1 MQTIS
6 VYLYPNQ
13 VQVYTNSFAE
23 PLSERYRRV
32 YNHNLKVHRGVDN
45 KLDFRVMNSDQKKTN
60 IGTASVVFSLIG
72 KETQELILKKDCI
85 IQDSTEGILYT
96 ILSQSELM
104 DIQPGFYQYSLYAE
118 TRTVN
123 ADDTYTV
130 ISKKPL
136 YMDSQYGALSTIEI
150 HGDVSG
156 EPIDSTAVTK
166 FAEHGVYTE
175 NHYYISE
182 LINASPQLTVPQ
194 SWHTFQFQMSNYTG
208 NIVIEGSQSTGG
220 SPHVWAA
227 IIDFDLAEQNSH
239 YENVQGKYN
248 WFRIKHTPYKT
259 SSIATFTV
267 AQTILLA
274 YVVDIGNPGKGYVV
288 GDTILIEG
296 DKLGGE
302 TSTNNLTITV
312 TEVDNIGQIKAID
325 WAGISYNGVKTFVQ
339 SGYTPNIGT
348 IDSVIY
354 R

>member
-32 YNHNLKVHRGVDN
+32 YNNNLKVHRGVDN
-45 KLDFRVMNSDQKKTN
+45 KLDFRVMNSDQRKSN

-72 KETQELILKKDCI
+72 KETQELIIKKDCT
-85 IQDSTEGILYT
+85 IQDATEGILYT
-96 ILSQSELM
+96 ILSQAELM
-104 DIQPGFYQYSLYAE
+104 DIQPGFYQYSLYSE
-118 TRTVN
+118 TRTTN
-123 ADDTYTV
+123 SDNTYTV
-130 ISKKPL
+130 TSRKPL
-136 YMDSQYGALSTIEI
+136 YIDSQYGALATIEVF
-150 HGDVSG
+150 GDVSG
-156 EPIDSTAVTK
+156 EPIDSVVVSK

-175 NHYYISE
+175 DRYYISE
-182 LINASPQLTVPQ
+182 LIDANPQLSVPQ
-194 SWHTFQFQMSNYTG
+194 SWHTFQFQMTNYTG
-208 NIVIEGSQSTGG
+208 AVTIEGSQSAGG
-220 SPHVWAA
+220 NPHVWVALS
-227 IIDFDLAEQNSH
+227 DFDLAEQTTH
-239 YENVQGKYN
+239 YENIQGKYN

-259 SSIATFTV
+259 SSVASFTV
-267 AQTILLA
+267 AQTILLL
-274 YVVDIGNPGKGYVV
+274 YVVDIGNPGKGYTV

-302 TSTNNLTITV
+302 SPTNNLTITV

-325 WAGISYNGVKTFVQ
+325 WTGLSYNGVKTFVQ